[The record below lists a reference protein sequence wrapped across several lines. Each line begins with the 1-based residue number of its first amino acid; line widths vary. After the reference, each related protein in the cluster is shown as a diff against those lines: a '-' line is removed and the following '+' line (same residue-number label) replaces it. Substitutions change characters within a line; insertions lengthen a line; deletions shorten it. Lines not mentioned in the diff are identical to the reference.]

1 MPLYIFNVNSH
12 TQSVKSKYNTEK
24 QKRMDRGHIRL
35 CGSTKALPDRG
46 HHFPT
51 GAMMG
56 SADQP
61 KKLSTIM
68 MRTTAT
74 GTQIG
79 AVAPKIPAFAQPT
92 TWPYRRGSIPFPS
105 HLMAKLPQFNLHV
118 HFQAGGERD
127 MDFLVG
133 FFSFLN

>member
-1 MPLYIFNVNSH
+1 MPLYIFNLNPH

-35 CGSTKALPDRG
+35 CDSTEVLPDRG

-61 KKLSTIM
+61 KMLRTIM
-68 MRTTAT
+68 MMTTTIGA
-74 GTQIG
+74 QIG
-79 AVAPKIPAFAQPT
+79 AVTPRIPIMIPPFDQP
-92 TWPYRRGSIPFPS
+92 S
-105 HLMAKLPQFNLHV
+105 
-118 HFQAGGERD
+118 
-127 MDFLVG
+127 
-133 FFSFLN
+133 SFIHHMPLS